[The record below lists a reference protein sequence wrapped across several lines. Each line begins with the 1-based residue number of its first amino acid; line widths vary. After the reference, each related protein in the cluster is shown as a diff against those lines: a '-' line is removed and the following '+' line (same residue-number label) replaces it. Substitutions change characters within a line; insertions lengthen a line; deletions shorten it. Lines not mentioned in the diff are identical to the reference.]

1 VRDVHLFWDGGS
13 IYLLSLL
20 TCNFSN
26 TAADILLWRDEKRTF
41 SFVTVLFV
49 LFYWFLLSD
58 RTFVSSAAKF
68 LLVISLALFIH
79 GVLPS
84 QVYVFWL
91 FSYLLSRLIWCGCF
105 LLHSQEF
112 CSVLWLSTEVELL
125 LHCSFGFTFE
135 KVTSDHFELSH
146 SALRNSLMC
155 LAYAW
160 NGSIH
165 KLRVLAEGEDWST
178 LLKVGVQLYWEL
190 SPGCF
195 MALEYPIWCVILH

>member
-1 VRDVHLFWDGGS
+1 MRDVHLFWDGGS

-112 CSVLWLSTEVELL
+112 CSVLWLSTEFELL
-125 LHCSFGFTFE
+125 LQLWFYNWEGYLWSFWIITLSIEEFTYVPGLCME
-135 KVTSDHFELSH
+135 WEH
-146 SALRNSLMC
+146 S
-155 LAYAW
+155 
-160 NGSIH
+160 
-165 KLRVLAEGEDWST
+165 
-178 LLKVGVQLYWEL
+178 
-190 SPGCF
+190 
-195 MALEYPIWCVILH
+195 